1 MSKFVGG
8 WREDLENRAEL
19 VATASPM
26 PDFSGAYMAAPPVD
40 KPWELIQQE
49 NQFSQGACQGHDLST
64 IVELCNRIAT
74 GGDYTQLSRQYA
86 YVETQR
92 IDGLIGRDQGSTIT
106 GGVKLATTRGLCE
119 ESLWPYTGKYHTKP
133 PSVTLEQC
141 YENAQKYRI
150 AQHSMMRSY
159 DDVFN
164 WIDRGTGG
172 VSFGIGWNSSCE
184 HAVCETYKSGGGGG
198 HAIPV
203 LFKSP
208 RLDDHGRNYL
218 WMNNS
223 WGDNWGNK
231 GWSEWAPA
239 FIEGLL
245 RAQYTVAVGLTDM
258 VDVKPR
264 PIDYT
269 GRLA

>member
-1 MSKFVGG
+1 MSGFVGG
-8 WREDLENRAEL
+8 WREDLEKRAEL

-26 PDFSGAYMAAPPVD
+26 PDFSGVFMSAPPVD
-40 KPWELIQQE
+40 EPWALVKQE
-49 NQFSQGACQGHDLST
+49 NQGSQGSCQGHDLST
-64 IVELCNRIAT
+64 IAEVCYRIAT
-74 GGDYTQLSRQYA
+74 GGESIQLSRQYA
-86 YVETQR
+86 YIETQR
-92 IDGLIGRDQGSTIT
+92 IDGLIGSDRGSTIT
-106 GGVKLATTRGLCE
+106 GGVKLATTKGICE
-119 ESLWPYTGKYHTKP
+119 ETLWPYTGKYHTKP
-133 PSVTLEQC
+133 TGATLEQC
-141 YENAQKYRI
+141 YENAKKYRI
-150 AQHSMMRSY
+150 AQHSMMQSY

-172 VSFGIGWNSSCE
+172 VSFGIGWNSSCDR
-184 HAVCETYKSGGGGG
+184 AVCESYSRGGGGG

-208 RLDDHGRNYL
+208 RKDSQGRHYL

-223 WGDNWGNK
+223 WGANWGNK
-231 GWSEWAPA
+231 GWSEWSPD
-239 FIEGLL
+239 FISGVL
-245 RAQYTVAVGLTDM
+245 RDNYTVAVGLTDM